1 MMMMMMMMT
10 TIYFSCIDVN
20 DIPGFSFLFMK
31 FDIFVVQD
39 EYVTNV
45 YDLLNVS
52 IKVLMYTR
60 YFTGKIERNVY
71 VNNRILYQIYRY

>member
-1 MMMMMMMMT
+1 MMMMMMMMMMMT
-10 TIYFSCIDVN
+10 IYLSCIDVD

-39 EYVTNV
+39 ESVTYV

-52 IKVLMYTR
+52 IKVLMHTR
-60 YFTGKIERNVY
+60 YF
-71 VNNRILYQIYRY
+71 

>member
-1 MMMMMMMMT
+1 MMMMT
-10 TIYFSCIDVN
+10 TIYLSCIDVD
-20 DIPGFSFLFMK
+20 DIPGFSFLFTK

-39 EYVTNV
+39 EYVTYV

-60 YFTGKIERNVY
+60 YF
-71 VNNRILYQIYRY
+71 